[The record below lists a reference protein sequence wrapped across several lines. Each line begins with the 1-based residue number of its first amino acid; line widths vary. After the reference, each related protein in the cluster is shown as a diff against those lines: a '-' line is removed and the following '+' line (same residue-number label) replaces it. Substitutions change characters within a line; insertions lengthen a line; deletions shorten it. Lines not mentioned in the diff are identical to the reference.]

1 VREKALF
8 FAAEL
13 GFGDDFK
20 ASDGWILSVLKAGG
34 GGELISLHGEG
45 MEMTEEEQVEKHKD
59 FVQVMRQTME
69 DFNIPLEQLHNADQ
83 TGLFYNKLRN

>member
-34 GGELISLHGEG
+34 GGGINLITWRRHG
-45 MEMTEEEQVEKHKD
+45 D
-59 FVQVMRQTME
+59 
-69 DFNIPLEQLHNADQ
+69 D
-83 TGLFYNKLRN
+83 